1 MWIQQLEEASVFHVF
16 LELEV
21 GGWIEK
27 EQQRS
32 QPLET
37 WIKQLTSGYSFAGNQ
52 VSCRVSGQ
60 NDP

>member
-1 MWIQQLEEASVFHVF
+1 MWIQQLEEASVFNVS

-21 GGWIEK
+21 GGGIEK
-27 EQQRS
+27 EQQGS

-37 WIKQLTSGYSFAGNQ
+37 WINHLTSGYSFAGIQ